1 MPKYRRSDGARE
13 VPLASAGRQLPAL
26 VKRLGEVPGS
36 RIALTVRGQVRAYL
50 VAAPEDDEPSS
61 GVSRLVKK
69 VLKAARE

>member
-1 MPKYRRSDGARE
+1 VPRGRKSDGARE

-26 VKRLGEVPGS
+26 VKRLSQVPGG
-36 RIALTVRGQVRAYL
+36 RIALTVRGEVRAYL
-50 VAAPEDDEPSS
+50 VAAPEDDAPST